1 MTTRSRARVGVV
13 AAGAAVLLAGT
24 AVVWGVTTGRP
35 AATGAAAAV
44 PVGTAAV
51 TRGTV
56 TQRVRIPGTYGFDG
70 SYAVVHQGPAGIV
83 TTTAA
88 PGATVERGGILYAVD
103 NRAVRLLYGDLPAYR
118 DFGPG
123 MTDGPDVRQLEQNLV
138 DLGLGGQITVDD
150 RFTTATGTAVRQWQA
165 AWGLPAA
172 ERTGTL
178 PLGQVVFLPAAVRI
192 ADVTV
197 AAGTAIGPNE
207 PALAATSTARVVT
220 AAIGADRQASVKVG
234 DEVMVSLSTAPPI
247 PGTIVRI
254 GRVATVPG
262 SGDGGNGSNGDGQV
276 GPATVTMVIGLTAPS
291 GLPDLDQA
299 PALVV
304 IAASVRENV
313 LLVPVAALLARPGG
327 GYQVRRAAGELVE
340 VKPGLFDDTT
350 GKVEVSGALQVGD
363 LIEVP
368 VS

>member
-1 MTTRSRARVGVV
+1 MTSRARRRFAIT
-13 AAGAAVLLAGT
+13 AAGAAVLMIGA
-24 AVVWGVTTGRP
+24 AVVWALTTARP

-44 PVGTAAV
+44 PVGTARV

-70 SYAVVHQGPAGIV
+70 SYAVVHQGTPGIV
-83 TTTAA
+83 TGTAA
-88 PGATVERGGILYAVD
+88 PGVTVERGGVLYAVD

-118 DFGPG
+118 EFGPG

-150 RFTTATGTAVRQWQA
+150 RFTASTSTAIRQWQA

-178 PLGQVVFLPAAVRI
+178 PLGQVVFLPAAVRVAGI
-192 ADVTV
+192 TV

-207 PALAATSTARVVT
+207 PALAATSTTRVVS
-220 AAIGADRQASVKVG
+220 AAIGADRQATVKVG
-234 DEVMVSLSTAPPI
+234 DEVTVSLSTGAPI
-247 PGTIVRI
+247 PGTILRI
-254 GRVATVPG
+254 GRVASVPDRPDQ
-262 SGDGGNGSNGDGQV
+262 SPPDGQV

-327 GYQVRRAAGELVE
+327 GYQVRRSTGEVVE

-350 GKVEVSGALQVGD
+350 GKVEVSGALQVAD

>member
-1 MTTRSRARVGVV
+1 MSRPRVAV
-13 AAGAAVLLAGT
+13 AAGAAVLVIGAAVTWAITT
-24 AVVWGVTTGRP
+24 ARP

-44 PVGTAAV
+44 PVGTAPV

-70 SYAVVHQGPAGIV
+70 SYTVVHQGSPGIV
-83 TTTAA
+83 TATAA
-88 PGATVERGGILYAVD
+88 PGVTVERGGILYAVD

-123 MTDGPDVRQLEQNLV
+123 MTDGPDVRQLEQNLT

-150 RFTTATGTAVRQWQA
+150 RFTAATGTAIRQWQA
-165 AWGLPAA
+165 SWGLPAA

-178 PLGQVVFLPAAVRI
+178 PLGQVVFLPVAMRI
-192 ADVTV
+192 ANVTV

-207 PALAATSTARVVT
+207 PALAATSTTRVVT
-220 AAIGADRQASVKVG
+220 ATIGADRQATAKVG
-234 DEVMVSLSTAPPI
+234 DEVMVSLPSVAPI
-247 PGTIVRI
+247 PGTILRI
-254 GRVATVPG
+254 GRVATIPG
-262 SGDGGNGSNGDGQV
+262 GSNGSDGSNGSNGDGQV
-276 GPATVTMVIGLTAPS
+276 GPAMITMVVGLTAPS

-299 PALVV
+299 PVSVA

-327 GYQVRRAAGELVE
+327 GYQVRRATGELVE
-340 VKPGLFDDTT
+340 VKPGLFDDAT

-363 LIEVP
+363 LVEVP

>member
-1 MTTRSRARVGVV
+1 MTSQARRRVALT
-13 AAGAAVLLAGT
+13 AAGAAVLMIGA
-24 AVVWGVTTGRP
+24 AVVWAVTTARP

-44 PVGTAAV
+44 PVGTARV

-70 SYAVVHQGPAGIV
+70 SYAVVHQGTPGIV
-83 TTTAA
+83 TGTAA
-88 PGATVERGGILYAVD
+88 PGVTVERGGVLYAVD

-118 DFGPG
+118 EFGPG

-150 RFTTATGTAVRQWQA
+150 RFTASTGAAIRQWQA

-178 PLGQVVFLPAAVRI
+178 PLGQVVFLPAAVRVAGI
-192 ADVTV
+192 TV

-207 PALAATSTARVVT
+207 PALAATSTTRVVT
-220 AAIGADRQASVKVG
+220 AAIGADRQATVKVG
-234 DEVMVSLSTAPPI
+234 DEVTVSLSTGAPI
-247 PGTIVRI
+247 PGTILRI
-254 GRVATVPG
+254 GRVASVP
-262 SGDGGNGSNGDGQV
+262 DQSNQSNQDGQV

-363 LIEVP
+363 LVEVP
-368 VS
+368 VT

>member
-1 MTTRSRARVGVV
+1 
-13 AAGAAVLLAGT
+13 
-24 AVVWGVTTGRP
+24 
-35 AATGAAAAV
+35 
-44 PVGTAAV
+44 VGTAPV

-70 SYAVVHQGPAGIV
+70 AYTVVHQGPPGIV

-150 RFTTATGTAVRQWQA
+150 RFTAATGTAIRQWQVG
-165 AWGLPAA
+165 WGVPAA

-178 PLGQVVFLPAAVRI
+178 ALGQVVFLPVALRV

-197 AAGTAIGPNE
+197 ATGTAIGPNE

-234 DEVMVSLSTAPPI
+234 DQVTVSLSTAPPI
-247 PGTIVRI
+247 PGTILRI
-254 GRVATVPG
+254 GRVASVP
-262 SGDGGNGSNGDGQV
+262 DQSNQSNQSNQDGQS
-276 GPATVTMVIGLTAPS
+276 GPATVTMVVGLTAPS

-299 PALVV
+299 PALVA

-313 LLVPVAALLARPGG
+313 LLVPVVALLARPGG
-327 GYQVRRAAGELVE
+327 GYQVRRATGELVE

-368 VS
+368 AS